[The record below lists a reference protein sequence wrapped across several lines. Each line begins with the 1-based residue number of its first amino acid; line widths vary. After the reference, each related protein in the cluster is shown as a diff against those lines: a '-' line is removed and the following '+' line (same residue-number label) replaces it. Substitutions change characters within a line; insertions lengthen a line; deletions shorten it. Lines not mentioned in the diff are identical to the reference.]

1 MKRANR
7 DRGRRIRRRLLL
19 TGAIFAGGAV
29 AVYLAAE
36 FNMARERAARQY
48 LGDLLYT
55 ETRGEGDPIVFIPG
69 LQASTRFWGT
79 AFDELAREHRL
90 IFLDSLGFG
99 RSPWPEDLAY
109 DLDDQLTA
117 LRRTLVAKQATQ
129 RVTIVAH
136 SFGTILAANY
146 AERYPSEV
154 EKIVLLGAPV
164 YANEQE
170 ARERIK
176 EMSSLAALFTFNETL
191 ANIACMSMCAF
202 RPLLRR
208 GLPPLRPELDPAV
221 VADSVLH
228 DLPAVDGAV
237 NRILLRIPIEEA
249 LRVVGEKTVLV
260 HGANDTVTPL
270 ANVRDLAARTGARV
284 VEVEGNH
291 HQYFTG
297 GIDTIHAAIHSQR
310 TPGVQGSA
318 TTTRLPH
325 SQQAEK
331 EKS

>member
-1 MKRANR
+1 MTLRNQETR
-7 DRGRRIRRRLLL
+7 SRTRRRLLL
-19 TGAIFAGGAV
+19 TGAILAGGAG

-36 FNMARERAARQY
+36 FNMSRERAARQH

-55 ETRGEGDPIVFIPG
+55 EIRGEGDPIVFIPG
-69 LQASTRFWGT
+69 LQASTRYWGT
-79 AFDELAREHRL
+79 TFDRLALEHRL

-99 RSPWPEDLAY
+99 RSPWPLDLAY
-109 DLDDQLTA
+109 DLDDQLAA

-154 EKIVLLGAPV
+154 ERIVLLGAPV

-176 EMSSLAALFTFNETL
+176 GMSSLAALFTFNQRL
-191 ANIACMSMCAF
+191 ANVACMTMCAF

-208 GLPPLRPELDPAV
+208 VLPPLRPELDPAV

-237 NRILLRIPIEEA
+237 NRILLRVPIEDA
-249 LRVVGEKTVLV
+249 LHPVGAKTVLI

-270 ANVRDLAARTGARV
+270 ANVRRIAARTGAQL
-284 VEVEGNH
+284 VEVNGNH
-291 HQYFTG
+291 HQYFAG
-297 GIDTIHAAIHSQR
+297 GIDQIHAAIHSKL
-310 TPGVQGSA
+310 TPGVQSSDP
-318 TTTRLPH
+318 TTRR
-325 SQQAEK
+325 SQSQHTDK
-331 EKS
+331 EKL